1 MPKNLTPSHSRHAL
15 WASMAA
21 LYLNG
26 LLYAVWGVNIAVI
39 RIRFDLSE
47 GALSLALAAVAV
59 GG

>member
-1 MPKNLTPSHSRHAL
+1 MPKNLPPSHSRHAL

-47 GALSLALAAVAV
+47 GALSLALAAVA
-59 GG
+59 